1 MDIKTWIGSWESF
14 ENYIYSTDKLMVNTW
29 EEAEQKSKAHP
40 GLAKMFKDGCVEF
53 CKNSCTTVT
62 EKNPNGVYGMEITET
77 EDSIEIE
84 RVLENQN
91 IS

>member
-1 MDIKTWIGSWESF
+1 
-14 ENYIYSTDKLMVNTW
+14 MVNTW
-29 EEAEQKSKAHP
+29 EEAEQKSKTHP

-53 CKNSCTTVT
+53 WKNSCTTVT

-91 IS
+91 ISQTLL